1 MLLGIYPKELKTY
14 IHTENCTQVSVAA
27 LFIIAKTWKQARS
40 PSVSEWI
47 WKLWY
52 ITTTEYY
59 SVLKKEISYQAR
71 KSHGTTLNTYHSV
84 KEASL
89 KVCILCDSHYM
100 TFWKRQNFGDCKKIS
115 SWPELGRGRDEQAGQ
130 TQWIFRA
137 VHQLV
142 KNPPAMQEI
151 WVRSLSWEDS
161 LEKGKA
167 TYSSIL
173 AWRFPRTIQSMGS
186 QRVRHDWVTFT
197 HTSVLINALLW

>member
-1 MLLGIYPKELKTY
+1 MTEWTDNGLLL
-14 IHTENCTQVSVAA
+14 SA
-27 LFIIAKTWKQARS
+27 
-40 PSVSEWI
+40 
-47 WKLWY
+47 
-52 ITTTEYY
+52 
-59 SVLKKEISYQAR
+59 KKEISYQAR

-89 KVCILCDSHYM
+89 KVSILCDSHYM

-115 SWPELGRGRDEQAGQ
+115 SWPELGGGRDEQAGGA
-130 TQWIFRA
+130 QWIFRA

-142 KNPPAMQEI
+142 KNPPAVQET

-167 TYSSIL
+167 THSNIL

-186 QRVRHDWVTFT
+186 QRVRYDWVTFT